1 MRRIS
6 GSLRVNGAEHRGSRR
21 FPQSHFIHASRKTP
35 SLHQF
40 ATKAAGFL
48 HRRVAALRFDGAA
61 MTGTRRILVADGD
74 SLSRAR
80 ITEGLASPAHQVI
93 AVSEGREALEF
104 AKREATDLLVT
115 ELVLPDMT
123 GLGLC
128 RLLRENAALDHVG
141 ILMLATNASEI
152 DRILAF
158 ECGVD
163 DFLAKP
169 FFARELLSRAMAI
182 LRRSAPGREPPG
194 RILSEYQPAVALH
207 PNSGSVL
214 VAGARLELTPREF
227 QLLSALMREAGRVLS
242 RIQLIHLVWGGDSQ
256 QAERVV
262 DAHIKA
268 IRRKLGGAG
277 DCVETVRGV
286 GYRFAELGVSGSRP
300 TPGSDS
306 LA

>member
-1 MRRIS
+1 
-6 GSLRVNGAEHRGSRR
+6 
-21 FPQSHFIHASRKTP
+21 
-35 SLHQF
+35 
-40 ATKAAGFL
+40 
-48 HRRVAALRFDGAA
+48 
-61 MTGTRRILVADGD
+61 
-74 SLSRAR
+74 
-80 ITEGLASPAHQVI
+80 VI
-93 AVSEGREALEF
+93 AVGEGLEALAV

-115 ELVLPDMT
+115 ELLLPDVT

-128 RLLRENAALDHVG
+128 RLLREDPTLDHLG
-141 ILMLATNASEI
+141 ILMVATNASEI

-169 FFARELLSRAMAI
+169 FFARELLSRATAI
-182 LRRSAPGREPPG
+182 LRRSAPGRETTN
-194 RILSEYQPAVALH
+194 RIVSAYQPAIALH
-207 PNSGSVL
+207 PNAGSVL
-214 VAGARLELTPREF
+214 VAGARLDLTPREF
-227 QLLSALMREAGRVLS
+227 QLLSALMREAGRVVS
-242 RIQLIHLVWGGDSQ
+242 RLQLIQLVWGSDSQ

-286 GYRFAELGVSGSRP
+286 GYRYAEAGASGSRP
-300 TPGSDS
+300 SAATNS

>member
-1 MRRIS
+1 
-6 GSLRVNGAEHRGSRR
+6 
-21 FPQSHFIHASRKTP
+21 
-35 SLHQF
+35 
-40 ATKAAGFL
+40 
-48 HRRVAALRFDGAA
+48 

-80 ITEGLASPAHQVI
+80 IADGLASPAHQVI
-93 AVSEGREALEF
+93 AVGEGAEALAF
-104 AKREATDLLVT
+104 AKRESPDLLVT

-128 RLLRENAALDHVG
+128 RLLREDSRLDHIG

-163 DFLAKP
+163 DFVAKP

-182 LRRSAPGREPPG
+182 LRRSAPGRETTS
-194 RILSEYQPAVALH
+194 RIVSEYQPAVALH

-214 VAGARLELTPREF
+214 VAGARLDLTPREF

-242 RIQLIHLVWGGDSQ
+242 RLQLIHMVWGSDSE

-286 GYRFAELGVSGSRP
+286 GYRYAELHEGRRSPAARYAGN
-300 TPGSDS
+300 GGG
-306 LA
+306 AAGE

>member
-1 MRRIS
+1 
-6 GSLRVNGAEHRGSRR
+6 
-21 FPQSHFIHASRKTP
+21 
-35 SLHQF
+35 
-40 ATKAAGFL
+40 
-48 HRRVAALRFDGAA
+48 

-80 ITEGLASPAHQVI
+80 IADGLASPAHQVI
-93 AVSEGREALEF
+93 AVGEGAEALAF
-104 AKREATDLLVT
+104 AKRESPDLLVT

-128 RLLRENAALDHVG
+128 RLLREDSRLDHIG

-163 DFLAKP
+163 DFVAKP

-182 LRRSAPGREPPG
+182 LRRSAPGRETTS
-194 RILSEYQPAVALH
+194 RIVSEYQPAVALH

-214 VAGARLELTPREF
+214 VAGARLDLTPREF

-242 RIQLIHLVWGGDSQ
+242 RLQLIHMVWGSDSE

-286 GYRFAELGVSGSRP
+286 GYRYAEFDEARR
-300 TPGSDS
+300 S
-306 LA
+306 LLARYAGNGGGAAGD

>member
-1 MRRIS
+1 MKPHFGAILLPPLRVR
-6 GSLRVNGAEHRGSRR
+6 GSLCGTWIRVHG
-21 FPQSHFIHASRKTP
+21 
-35 SLHQF
+35 F
-40 ATKAAGFL
+40 ATKAAPIL
-48 HRRVAALRFDGAA
+48 HRPVAALRLDGSV
-61 MTGTRRILVADGD
+61 MTRTRRILVADSD
-74 SLSRAR
+74 PLWRAR
-80 ITEGLASPAHQVI
+80 IAEGLASPAHEVI
-93 AVSEGREALEF
+93 AADEGREALAL
-104 AKREATDLLVT
+104 AKHEAADLLVT
-115 ELVLPDMT
+115 DLVLSDMT

-128 RLLRENAALDHVG
+128 RLLREDAALDQVG

-169 FFARELLSRAMAI
+169 FFARELLSRTLAI
-182 LRRSAPGREPPG
+182 LRRSAPGRETSG
-194 RILSEYQPAVALH
+194 RIMSEYQPTVALH

-227 QLLSALMREAGRVLS
+227 QLLSALMREAGRVVS
-242 RIQLIHLVWGGDSQ
+242 RLQLIHLVWGGHSQ

-286 GYRFAELGVSGSRP
+286 GYRYAQVQEARR
-300 TPGSDS
+300 S
-306 LA
+306 L